1 VAQLTEHSS
10 LLAQIATQVN
20 APVTV
25 VPLSSVR
32 AVRQAVT
39 RAADNAFGM
48 SVAVYDMVLSTT
60 KSAGVIAG
68 ISETDCRLR
77 LERGGALVGILAIDP
92 QLRGAV
98 IEMQTIGP
106 LPKRSPPNANTRVR
120 M

>member
-1 VAQLTEHSS
+1 M
-10 LLAQIATQVN
+10 
-20 APVTV
+20 
-25 VPLSSVR
+25 
-32 AVRQAVT
+32 RQAVT

-48 SVAVYDMVLSTT
+48 SVTVDDMMLSTT
-60 KSAGVIAG
+60 KSDGVIAG
-68 ISETDCRLR
+68 ISETDCCLR

-106 LPKRSPPNANTRVR
+106 LPKRSSPNANTRVR